1 MTTPI
6 SILQTLATSPD
17 GTTDKPLSLQE
28 LTLYL
33 QQNLNTDY
41 EQARN
46 RRHAL
51 RDEMYRD
58 GGEAFMRSVIDKVF
72 TDDQVREL
80 RKKFV
85 EFARFNNA
93 LKRIVNELS
102 TVYAEP
108 AVRTVKNEAANKK
121 YAELLDG
128 LLFDE
133 VMLQVSRLLN
143 LHRALLVGFRVRQL
157 PDGMREPVV
166 DVVTPADAR
175 VLLHPNDN
183 KLPIAWIVRAS
194 HKPGRPLSQT
204 NDLPAWTLWSAFETV
219 KLRDDMSAIVGSY
232 KEHGL
237 GVLPFVPVT
246 LGPPCAN
253 FWPGEEGEDLVAAHV
268 SIWLVNVLLLKET
281 KSATKQ
287 TILKGDGTNTARQQA
302 ADTEVPA
309 ELSDGQSASTVDMS
323 MDLDLFRVT
332 ADHILEHC
340 AQNYGM
346 SAALINHQGTQS
358 AEARELMRMPL
369 REIRKHQ
376 QVPLRRFER
385 DFAAVMA
392 KILDGDMPESSFD
405 LDGWRIV
412 FGEFATPMS
421 KIDELNVFLAAR
433 QAGVDDTIE
442 YIKRT
447 TGKDDD
453 EAEAEM
459 RAHILVETTRNRLM
473 RPMEAMSG
481 GAAKNVPDP
490 NAPAGQSLDAP
501 GAKVDKLG
509 DPQPPGK
516 PTFVSPA
523 FNSGPVPEKRPG
535 SGGSGGSAAT
545 KG

>member
-1 MTTPI
+1 MTPV
-6 SILQTLATSPD
+6 SILQVLATAPD
-17 GTTDKPLSLQE
+17 GKQDRALSLQE
-28 LTLYL
+28 LTQYL
-33 QQNLNTDY
+33 QKNLNTEY
-41 EQARN
+41 ETARN
-46 RRHAL
+46 RRHAN

-58 GGEAFMRSVIDKVF
+58 GGEAFMHAVIDKVF

-108 AVRTVKNEAANKK
+108 AVRSVTGVAANAK
-121 YAELLDG
+121 YTELLDG

-143 LHRALLVGFRVRQL
+143 LHRALLVGFRVREL
-157 PDGMREPVV
+157 PDGTLEPTI

-183 KLPIAWIVRAS
+183 KLPIAWLVRAS
-194 HKPGRPLSQT
+194 HKPGRELV
-204 NDLPAWTLWSAFETV
+204 DALDMPAWTLWSAFETM
-219 KLRDDMSAIVGSY
+219 KLRDDLSAIASTY
-232 KEHGL
+232 RPHKL
-237 GVLPFVPVT
+237 GVSPFVPVT
-246 LGPPCAN
+246 LGPPAAN

-287 TILKGDGTNTARQQA
+287 TMLKGDGTNTARQQA

-309 ELSDGQSASTVDMS
+309 ELADGQSASTVDMS
-323 MDLDLFRVT
+323 MDLNLFRAT

-346 SAALINHQGTQS
+346 SPSLITHQGVQS

-385 DFAAVMA
+385 DFAVVMS
-392 KILDGDMPESSFD
+392 KILAKDMPGAEFAV
-405 LDGWRIV
+405 DGWRIV
-412 FGEFATPMS
+412 FGEFSTPMS

-433 QAGVDDTIE
+433 QAGVDDTIGF
-442 YIKRT
+442 IKRT

-459 RAHILVETTRNRLM
+459 RAHIIVETLRNRLM
-473 RPMEAMSG
+473 RPMEAMAG
-481 GAAKNVPDP
+481 GMAQNVPDP
-490 NAPAGQSLDAP
+490 NAPAGQGLDAP

-509 DPQPPGK
+509 DAQPPGN

-523 FNSGPVPEKRPG
+523 FNSGPVPEKRPT